1 MSGLS
6 DLLLTAPGSA
16 AGAIMV
22 TLLLV
27 SIVARELARDQD
39 PRGQGKAVRHLSWLV
54 HLLTPIGFGWMSL
67 RLLVILN

>member
-1 MSGLS
+1 MSGWS

-16 AGAIMV
+16 AGAFLV
-22 TLLLV
+22 TLLLL

-39 PRGQGKAVRHLSWLV
+39 PRGQGKAVRHLSLIVRW
-54 HLLTPIGFGWMSL
+54 LTPIAIGLMSL